1 MNVPKEEKAQLRTI
15 FRQKRQ
21 QLTADEQQQAQ
32 QLLLERFRVHPQ
44 VQSSSH
50 IALYMAQNG
59 EIATHALIHDC
70 WQQGKQVYLPV
81 AHPFAAGELLFLRY
95 TPDTPLQK
103 SRWGMLQPKLDV
115 RAVRPICQLELLVL
129 PLVAFDA
136 QGNRLGMGGGFYDRT
151 LASLKNHSHLA
162 QPHLLGVAHDCQLAR
177 HLPTERWDQPLPEIL
192 TPSKHWLFS

>member
-1 MNVPKEEKAQLRTI
+1 MHVPKKEKAQLRTI

-32 QLLLERFRVHPQ
+32 QLLLERFRLHPK
-44 VQSSSH
+44 VQSSQY

-59 EIATHALIHDC
+59 EIATHALIHYC
-70 WQQGKQVYLPV
+70 WQQGKYVYLPV

-103 SRWGMLQPKLDV
+103 SRWGMLQPRLDV
-115 RAVRPICQLELLVL
+115 RAVHPICQLELLIL

-151 LASLKNHSHLA
+151 LASLKYHSHLA
-162 QPHLLGVAHDCQLAR
+162 QPHLLGIAHDCQLAR
-177 HLPTERWDQPLPEIL
+177 NLPTERWDQPLPEIL
-192 TPSKHWLFS
+192 TPSKHWFFS